1 MDRILDSGSNDKGSI
16 PFGSTNKSQLSKVGS
31 FCFCTFGLLW
41 RNLQAN
47 VVQMWFKMQHSQN
60 GCEPLIELGITLAA
74 L

>member
-16 PFGSTNKSQLSKVGS
+16 PFGSTNESQLSKVGS

-47 VVQMWFKMQHSQN
+47 VVQMWFKCGSKCNTAKMGVSH
-60 GCEPLIELGITLAA
+60 
-74 L
+74 